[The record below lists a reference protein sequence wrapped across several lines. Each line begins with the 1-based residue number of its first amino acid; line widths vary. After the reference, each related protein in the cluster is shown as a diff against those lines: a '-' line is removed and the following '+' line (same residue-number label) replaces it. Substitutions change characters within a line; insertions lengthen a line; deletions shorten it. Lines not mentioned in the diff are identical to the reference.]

1 MTLGMNMRAPL
12 TLGCLGLSILALWAC
27 DKPSTAILKSDE
39 GKALAARLKDP
50 ASAEFGSVWT
60 DGGNT
65 CGWVNAKNSF
75 GGYVGSQR
83 FIASPR
89 EAMLENDP
97 GVSGMMT
104 FGEMWDLVCQDGRRV
119 LMDGPQ
125 PIPGRR

>member
-1 MTLGMNMRAPL
+1 MRALL
-12 TLGCLGLSILALWAC
+12 TLGCLGLSILTLAAC
-27 DKPSTAILKSDE
+27 DQPSTAILKSDA

-65 CGWVNAKNSF
+65 CGWVNSKNSF
-75 GGYVGSQR
+75 GGYVGPQR

-89 EAMLENDP
+89 EALLENVP
-97 GVSGMMT
+97 AVEGMMT

-119 LMDGPQ
+119 LNRGPQ
-125 PIPGRR
+125 PIPSRW